1 MEWAANPC
9 AGRAALGMMLAMR
22 SSNKP
27 EQPVAKVGDSV
38 KVHYTC
44 KLEDGSVFATSRN
57 KEPLEFE
64 IGGAELIPGLQEAV
78 VGMAAGETKTVSV
91 PPEMAYG
98 PYHEEMTATID
109 RSMVPPDIKL
119 EMGVSL
125 KVKHADGHESNAFV
139 TELTD
144 TTAEVDGNHP
154 LAGKN
159 LVLDLE
165 LLELAD

>member
-1 MEWAANPC
+1 MK
-9 AGRAALGMMLAMR
+9 

-27 EQPVAKVGDSV
+27 ERALAKAGDSV

-64 IGGAELIPGLQEAV
+64 LGSAEVIPGIQEAV
-78 VGMAAGETKTVSV
+78 LGMAAGETKTVSV

-98 PYHEEMTATID
+98 PYHEEMTATLE
-109 RSMVPPDIKL
+109 RSMVPADVKL
-119 EMGVSL
+119 EEGVSL
-125 KVKHADGHESNAFV
+125 RIKHADGHESNAFV
-139 TELTD
+139 VGFTD
-144 TTAEVDGNHP
+144 TTVEVDGNHP

-159 LVLDLE
+159 LVLEIE
-165 LLELAD
+165 LVEFAD